1 MSKSTK
7 LIVPIKSQIDQ
18 ATAELCLK
26 PVEMFLNQ
34 NKDLVLIAEKMESG
48 NIAFEFQKVK
58 HINE

>member
-1 MSKSTK
+1 MSKVAEFK
-7 LIVPIKSQIDQ
+7 IPIQSQIDQ

-34 NKDLVLIAEKMESG
+34 NKDLILIGEKTESG
-48 NIAFEFQKVK
+48 NLVFEFKKVK